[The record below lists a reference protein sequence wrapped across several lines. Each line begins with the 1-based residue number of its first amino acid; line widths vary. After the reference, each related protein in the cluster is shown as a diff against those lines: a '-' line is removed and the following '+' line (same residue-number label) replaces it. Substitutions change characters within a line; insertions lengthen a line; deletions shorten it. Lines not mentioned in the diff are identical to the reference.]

1 MQFKIQLTL
10 VREDGE
16 SIEEI
21 VLLDKNDDELEDL
34 GLTLAESK
42 EILSGIQQRLLAA
55 QTQAYIKTRR
65 CCKHCGKKHRKK
77 GSYPITFR
85 TLFGNVALE
94 SPRFYHCRCQPQ
106 PQKTFSLLND
116 LIGEH
121 TAPELLFLETKWAS
135 LVPYGPTAQMLK
147 DVLPVAETLNAATVR
162 NHLHRVAERE
172 ESMLGKEEGVY
183 IDGCP
188 RDWGNLP
195 RPDGPIMVGI
205 DGGYVRN
212 WDDKKHNFEV
222 IVGKSVPEDT
232 PSKYFGFV
240 QTYDRKPKRRLYEL
254 LQSQGMQLNQQVTF
268 LSDGGDTVRE
278 LQYYLYPFSEHLLDW
293 FHITMRLTVLG
304 QYLKGVVHVDEKQGH
319 YLQRL
324 LESIKWYLW
333 HGNHVEAL
341 SYLGLMESVI
351 WNIEDSYPKFKK
363 LEKTLGEFTTYIE
376 NNVSGIVN
384 YGERWRYGEAISTAF
399 VESTVNVLV
408 SKRFCKKQQM
418 QWKPKGAHLLLQTR
432 AAVLNDDLEHQ
443 FRKWYPSFR
452 KQGSEEMRR
461 AA

>member
-1 MQFKIQLTL
+1 M
-10 VREDGE
+10 
-16 SIEEI
+16 
-21 VLLDKNDDELEDL
+21 
-34 GLTLAESK
+34 
-42 EILSGIQQRLLAA
+42 
-55 QTQAYIKTRR
+55 
-65 CCKHCGKKHRKK
+65 GKKPH
-77 GSYPITFR
+77 
-85 TLFGNVALE
+85 
-94 SPRFYHCRCQPQ
+94 
-106 PQKTFSLLND
+106 
-116 LIGEH
+116 
-121 TAPELLFLETKWAS
+121 
-135 LVPYGPTAQMLK
+135 
-147 DVLPVAETLNAATVR
+147 
-162 NHLHRVAERE
+162 
-172 ESMLGKEEGVY
+172 
-183 IDGCP
+183 
-188 RDWGNLP
+188 
-195 RPDGPIMVGI
+195 
-205 DGGYVRN
+205 
-212 WDDKKHNFEV
+212 
-222 IVGKSVPEDT
+222 T

-278 LQYYLYPFSEHLLDW
+278 LQYYLNPFSEHLLDW

-432 AAVLNDDLEHQ
+432 AAVLNDELGHQ